1 MEDHDDLDFRQVRSV
16 LLDGEVIEA
25 RARAQDGVLAVTPR
39 RLAIAAGD
47 RLLLDIPFD
56 RLRRIQFDIERSR
69 PATLVVVPEHP
80 SDQPQVLAIPPDEFP
95 AVAEALALV
104 GRRLLETTSA

>member
-1 MEDHDDLDFRQVRSV
+1 MESEDYPDLRLVEATLVED
-16 LLDGEVIEA
+16 EVIEA
-25 RARAQDGVLAVTPR
+25 RARAQDGVLAVTDR
-39 RLAIAAGD
+39 RLAIAAND
-47 RLLLDIPFD
+47 RIMLDIPFG

-80 SDQPQVLAIPPDEFP
+80 SDHPQVLAIPPEEFP

-104 GRRLLETTSA
+104 GRRLLETG